1 MRLFAAVV
9 TIAAVLMSTAAVAD
23 AHIQVR
29 PTEAAPLDPVL
40 WTVLVPNEGEEATR
54 RIELQV
60 PAGVIPFSFND
71 VPGWKRTLKLNPD
84 QSIER
89 IVWEGELASDGLA
102 ELSFLATTPEREGKI
117 AWKAL
122 QVYEGDRV
130 VRWIGDEGTEEPAS
144 FTTISADAPRQN
156 AGGEG
161 AESAESAEP
170 GAEQAEP
177 AATPVA
183 ATTSADGGS
192 DALPVVLAAAALAVA
207 LLALVLAVRRPRR

>member
-1 MRLFAAVV
+1 MKRLLAAVV
-9 TIAAVLMSTAAVAD
+9 TIAAVLMSTAAV
-23 AHIQVR
+23 R
-29 PTEAAPLDPVL
+29 PAPTSRSARPRPRRGDPVL
-40 WTVLVPNEGEEATR
+40 WTVLVPNEGEDSTR

-60 PAGVIPFSFND
+60 PPGVIPFSFND

-122 QVYEGDRV
+122 QVYEGERV
-130 VRWIGDEGTEEPAS
+130 VRWIGDEGAEEPAS

-161 AESAESAEP
+161 AETEAAAAEAEP
-170 GAEQAEP
+170 A

-183 ATTSADGGS
+183 AAAPADGGS
-192 DALPVVLAAAALAVA
+192 DTLPVVLAAAALAVA
-207 LLALVLAVRRPRR
+207 LLGLGLALRRPRR